1 MTTGDYGRLL
11 SLVNENLA
19 EAKKYAANDNEVNMI
34 ENYIKSFQKGS
45 LDAHKV
51 TKYVYWNF
59 RLLNK
64 FRSIF
69 ALDKHRVDFFT
80 FNF

>member
-1 MTTGDYGRLL
+1 VTTGDYGRLL

-34 ENYIKSFQKGS
+34 ENYIQSFQKGS

-51 TKYVYWNF
+51 TKYVY
-59 RLLNK
+59 
-64 FRSIF
+64 
-69 ALDKHRVDFFT
+69 
-80 FNF
+80 